1 MRSMLSHARLVRWHV
16 LDTVRAAQAERKI
29 PMNYASRY
37 RNTAL
42 SRQSYLPFKVN
53 ATGVMPVIFSST
65 LLSLPTGL
73 SRYLPWLE
81 PVAAALGPAG
91 LLYLPVWSWPHRQ
104 GARKG

>member
-1 MRSMLSHARLVRWHV
+1 MQGCCTDV
-16 LDTVRAAQAERKI
+16 DTLRAAQAERKI

-81 PVAAALGPAG
+81 PVAAALGPPACSTCRCG
-91 LLYLPVWSWPHRQ
+91 PGCTGRAPAKS
-104 GARKG
+104 

>member
-1 MRSMLSHARLVRWHV
+1 MHSTLSHAGLVRSHV
-16 LDTVRAAQAERKI
+16 VDAVRAAQAERKI

-91 LLYLPVWSWPHRQ
+91 LLYLPVWSWPH
-104 GARKG
+104 